1 MNFCFMLWG
10 LLTILSICRAGTTRK
25 WQCKNIIPRLT
36 AHCKHGVGAKS
47 PAKQQKNRAA
57 GPKWPTALFCF
68 SLFLPPGLKASP
80 PGS

>member
-1 MNFCFMLWG
+1 
-10 LLTILSICRAGTTRK
+10 
-25 WQCKNIIPRLT
+25 
-36 AHCKHGVGAKS
+36 VGAKS